1 MRGYGLASVCDVLA
15 LNLLAVQTRWYAF
28 QFMMQELS
36 DDLEAM
42 HGSMATVL
50 KMLPNA
56 LAARNV

>member
-1 MRGYGLASVCDVLA
+1 VCNGGRRSGSCEDGFIGM
-15 LNLLAVQTRWYAF
+15 QTRWYAF

-42 HGSMATVL
+42 HRCMATVL

-56 LAARNV
+56 LAARNG